1 METPNFIVIGSPGSG
16 KTTYTKEL
24 AALHPDH
31 KVFHTD
37 DYMDY
42 WYEEALYKLI
52 EDLELS
58 VEAGNNFI
66 VEWIQCYRLLRKLVQ
81 QNSPLWKNIVIIDL
95 IVSEAQLMAVYQ
107 MERPDKDFAAV
118 QKMIKANAKVYAD
131 FLAIAGD
138 WNGAFPYE
146 YIPKLR

>member
-1 METPNFIVIGSPGSG
+1 MATPNFIVIGPPGSG

-24 AALHPDH
+24 AVLNPDH

-42 WYEEALYKLI
+42 GYEDALYKLI

-66 VEWIQCYRLLRKLVQ
+66 VE
-81 QNSPLWKNIVIIDL
+81 
-95 IVSEAQLMAVYQ
+95 
-107 MERPDKDFAAV
+107 
-118 QKMIKANAKVYAD
+118 
-131 FLAIAGD
+131 
-138 WNGAFPYE
+138 
-146 YIPKLR
+146 

>member
-1 METPNFIVIGSPGSG
+1 MIIPNFIVIGSPGSG

-24 AALHPDH
+24 ATLNPDH

-42 WYEEALYKLI
+42 GYEEALYKLI

-66 VEWIQCYRLLRKLVQ
+66 VE
-81 QNSPLWKNIVIIDL
+81 
-95 IVSEAQLMAVYQ
+95 
-107 MERPDKDFAAV
+107 
-118 QKMIKANAKVYAD
+118 
-131 FLAIAGD
+131 
-138 WNGAFPYE
+138 
-146 YIPKLR
+146 